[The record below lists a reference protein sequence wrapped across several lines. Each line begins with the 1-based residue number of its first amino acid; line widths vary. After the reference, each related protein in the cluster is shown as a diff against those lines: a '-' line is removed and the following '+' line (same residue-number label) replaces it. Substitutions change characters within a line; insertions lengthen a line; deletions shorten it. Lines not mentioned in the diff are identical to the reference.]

1 VIRYSNLD
9 FRINP
14 EVCWIAPKM
23 HWIHFLVDLS
33 HFAEGRKKSTGDCMR
48 NANKSPK
55 IPYSAMVR
63 QIEVIQNP
71 RIRDRITTKM

>member
-1 VIRYSNLD
+1 
-9 FRINP
+9 
-14 EVCWIAPKM
+14 
-23 HWIHFLVDLS
+23 
-33 HFAEGRKKSTGDCMR
+33 MR